1 MLKERYIY
9 KGKKKDIYTN
19 AKRKIYIQMLK
30 ESKKKDIYTKAK
42 RKIYIQMLK
51 ERYIYKC

>member
-9 KGKKKDIYTN
+9 KG
-19 AKRKIYIQMLK
+19 
-30 ESKKKDIYTKAK
+30 KKKDIYTKAK

-51 ERYIYKC
+51 ERNIYKG

>member
-9 KGKKKDIYTN
+9 KG
-19 AKRKIYIQMLK
+19 
-30 ESKKKDIYTKAK
+30 KKKDIYTKAK

-51 ERYIYKC
+51 DTNAKRKIYIQRQKERYIYKC